1 MRIAEIMMDK
11 FSIEFLK
18 NQVLKNAYGNDDTF
32 IAKTD
37 PRVLLVWYAF
47 FGVVPWFMDNLFF
60 LFSML
65 FFVVLTTHIAKVAP
79 LVLFL
84 FSLGVFTQTGYLL
97 IISLFFG
104 SDVSIIVPLLI
115 LTLKVTVVSLSS
127 VTVFSGMD
135 PDSLADGLLFFKFP
149 DLLAFSISFGYRILP
164 LIMEEFQGILLSHRL
179 RGIAPEGKGLVGSI
193 KVVAY
198 QIKIIMLSF
207 YPLMLNMAKKSRT
220 TVEALEIKGYHHAL
234 KNPDVKKLKQAR
246 LKIKTSDVLFSLV
259 SIVYVSISTIL
270 AITYF

>member
-115 LTLKVTVVSLSS
+115 LTLKVTVVSLAS